1 MKTYFETAHLSV
13 NSFRGGVSR
22 HLSFFYLEY
31 TKSHLLY
38 CSLCKLLM
46 VDCILY
52 LYRVSIFF
60 GGNVS
65 ITGFC
70 CDLKQF
76 NDKVVEISIA
86 LVFCEMAS
94 ALVPGF
100 I

>member
-1 MKTYFETAHLSV
+1 
-13 NSFRGGVSR
+13 
-22 HLSFFYLEY
+22 
-31 TKSHLLY
+31 
-38 CSLCKLLM
+38 M
-46 VDCILY
+46 VDCILH

-100 I
+100 M